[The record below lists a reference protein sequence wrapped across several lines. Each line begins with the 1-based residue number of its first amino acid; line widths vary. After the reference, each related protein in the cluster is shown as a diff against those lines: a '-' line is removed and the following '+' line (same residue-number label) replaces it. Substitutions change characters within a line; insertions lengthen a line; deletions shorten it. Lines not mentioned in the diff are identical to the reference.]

1 MRRILLVVA
10 LLFPLTLLLWAASQ
24 NPSVND
30 EIDTEAGARSAAL
43 NAERDAL
50 IAGAS
55 DQVSSGAE
63 HYDLVCAACHGD
75 TGLGYA
81 EAVIPFPAS
90 HQRCSRCH
98 RPTNAD
104 RIDGM
109 VVTEIDSF
117 HLGDPPALRGPGTLT
132 AFADGSSLYH
142 FIRAAM
148 PRHAPGSLD
157 DDVYLDLTV
166 MLLALRGEIPAGASL
181 SADELA
187 EIELHRP

>member
-24 NPSVND
+24 NPRVND
-30 EIDTEAGARSAAL
+30 EVDTEAGARIAAL

-55 DQVSSGAE
+55 DQVRSGAE

-98 RPTNAD
+98 LDTNPD
-104 RIDGM
+104 RM
-109 VVTEIDSF
+109 VDMTITEINSF
-117 HLGDPPALRGPGTLT
+117 HLGDPPALRGPGTLGS
-132 AFADGSSLYH
+132 FPDGGALHAY
-142 FIRAAM
+142 IRATM
-148 PRHAPGSLD
+148 PRYDPGGLD
-157 DDVYLDLTV
+157 DEIYLDLTV
-166 MLLALRGEIPAGASL
+166 FLLALRGQIA
-181 SADELA
+181 ADVALTPEELA
-187 EIELHRP
+187 TIELRRP